1 VTAAVGPLPKEFDM
15 HGKPAIITDASRGLG
30 LGMATNLA
38 RDGVGVLGTYR
49 ASKGR
54 ADDLVAEITSLGG
67 TAAMLQL
74 DTGRIDEFPA
84 FYAEVKSTLADTFDC
99 GDFDF
104 LVNNAGG

>member
-1 VTAAVGPLPKEFDM
+1 M
-15 HGKPAIITDASRGLG
+15 HGKNAIITGASRGLG
-30 LGMATNLA
+30 RSMATNLA
-38 RDGVGVLGTYR
+38 RDGVGVLGTHR

-84 FYAEVKSTLADTFDC
+84 FYAEVKKYT
-99 GDFDF
+99 G
-104 LVNNAGG
+104 